1 MQLLLDL
8 HCHSRFSADGVAE
21 PESLVEE
28 ARAKGLSG
36 FAITDHNTSACVDYF
51 EKHGF
56 LTRDGLPVNGLL
68 IIPGQEITTA
78 DGHLLALGI
87 SLPDN
92 LKGIPA
98 LDAVRLIHE
107 RGGLAIP
114 PHPYDRFRAGIREPV
129 LETLELDAL
138 EVFNAATTLKR
149 YNKHAFAYAQARG
162 LPMTASSDAHDSEAL
177 GTAYSI
183 LEAETFSVAGVLE
196 AIRKGPTLRQ
206 RYLTP
211 KSALKKTWNNVFR
224 LRRRKKGRTAAALGE
239 NVVREKSP

>member
-1 MQLLLDL
+1 VQLLLDL

-21 PESLVEE
+21 PESLVEQ

-36 FAITDHNTSACVDYF
+36 FAITDHNTCACVDYF
-51 EKHGF
+51 EEHGF
-56 LTRDGLPVNGLL
+56 LNKEGLPVNGLL

-78 DGHLLALGI
+78 EGHLLALGVR
-87 SLPDN
+87 LPDT

-107 RGGLAIP
+107 HGGLAIP

-149 YNKHAFAYAQARG
+149 YNRHAFEYAQSRG

-183 LEAETFSVAGVLE
+183 LEAETFSVAGVLD
-196 AIRKGPTLRQ
+196 AIRKGPALRQ

-211 KSALKKTWNNVFR
+211 GKAFKKTWNNVFR
-224 LRRRKKGRTAAALGE
+224 LRRHPKGNKTPDDQWE
-239 NVVREKSP
+239 SPG

>member
-1 MQLLLDL
+1 MQLLIDL

-21 PESLVEE
+21 PEALVAE
-28 ARAKGLSG
+28 ARVKGLNG

-51 EKHGF
+51 REHGF
-56 LTRDGLPVNGLL
+56 LNDEGTPVNGLL

-78 DGHLLALGI
+78 EGHLLALGI

-98 LDAVRLIHE
+98 AEAVKLIHE

-114 PHPYDRFRAGIREPV
+114 PHPYDFFRAGIREPV
-129 LETLELDAL
+129 LETLDLDAL
-138 EVFNAATTLKR
+138 EVFNAATTFKR
-149 YNKHAFAYAQARG
+149 YNKHAFNYAQRRG
-162 LPMTASSDAHDSEAL
+162 LPMTAASDAHDHAAL

-183 LEAETFSVAGVLE
+183 LEAEEFSVRGVLQ
-196 AIRKGPTLRQ
+196 AIRKGPALRQ

-211 KSALKKTWNNVFR
+211 ANAFKKTWNNVFR
-224 LRRRKKGRTAAALGE
+224 LRRRK
-239 NVVREKSP
+239 NPREKVGAAS

>member
-1 MQLLLDL
+1 MQLHLDL

-21 PESLVEE
+21 PEDMIAQ
-28 ARAKGLSG
+28 ARAKGLHG
-36 FAITDHNTSACVDYF
+36 FAITDHNTCACVDYF
-51 EKHGF
+51 ENRGF
-56 LTRDGLPVNGLL
+56 LNREGTPVDGLL

-78 DGHLLALGI
+78 EGHLLALGVR
-87 SLPDN
+87 LGDD

-98 LDAVRLIHE
+98 LEAVRIIHQH
-107 RGGLAIP
+107 GGLAIP

-149 YNKHAFAYAQARG
+149 YNRQAFEYAQARG

-183 LEAETFSVAGVLE
+183 LEAETFSLAGVLN
-196 AIRKGPTLRQ
+196 AIRKGPALRQ

-211 KSALKKTWNNVFR
+211 AGALKKTWNNVFR
-224 LRRRKKGRTAAALGE
+224 LRRKPRRAQPAAA
-239 NVVREKSP
+239 KKQ

>member
-1 MQLLLDL
+1 M
-8 HCHSRFSADGVAE
+8 VA
-21 PESLVEE
+21 E
-28 ARAKGLSG
+28 ARAKGLHG
-36 FAITDHNTSACVDYF
+36 FAVTDHNTSACVDYF
-51 EKHGF
+51 EEHGF
-56 LTRDGLPVNGLL
+56 LNREGLPVNGLL

-78 DGHLLALGI
+78 EGHLIALGI

-98 LDAVRLIHE
+98 FDAVKLIHE
-107 RGGLAIP
+107 KGGLAIP

-149 YNKHAFAYAQARG
+149 YNRQAFDYAQSRG
-162 LPMTASSDAHDSEAL
+162 LAMTASSDAHDSEAL

-183 LEAETFSVAGVLE
+183 LEAETFSVAGVLD
-196 AIRKGPTLRQ
+196 AIRKGPALRQ

-211 KSALKKTWNNVFR
+211 ASALKKTWNNVFR
-224 LRRRKKGRTAAALGE
+224 LRRKPRAKAVL
-239 NVVREKSP
+239 P

>member
-1 MQLLLDL
+1 MQLLIDL

-21 PESLVEE
+21 PEALVEE

-51 EKHGF
+51 LSKGF
-56 LTRDGLPVNGLL
+56 MNKEGTPVDGLL

-78 DGHLLALGI
+78 EGHLLALGV

-98 LDAVRLIHE
+98 LEAVRLIHE
-107 RGGLAIP
+107 KGGLAIP
-114 PHPYDRFRAGIREPV
+114 PHPYDFFRAGIREPV
-129 LETLELDAL
+129 LETLELDAV

-149 YNKHAFAYAQARG
+149 YNKRAFAYAQSRG
-162 LPMTASSDAHDSEAL
+162 LPMTAASDAHDHEAL

-183 LEAETFSVAGVLE
+183 LEAQTFSVAGVLD
-196 AIRKGPTLRQ
+196 AIRKGPALRQ

-211 KSALKKTWNNVFR
+211 AGAFKKTWNNVFR
-224 LRRRKKGRTAAALGE
+224 LGRRKRRTAKAA
-239 NVVREKSP
+239 